1 MNINLVSLWDEIKDK
16 KIVVYDLETTGFKS
30 KNTRIL
36 SFSAIRYQVSE
47 HGMDEIDRCDMFLN
61 PMMTYENGKDATFA
75 LYVDGDKYKEMLETI
90 EFPIYVGR

>member
-36 SFSAIRYQVSE
+36 SFSAIRYQVTLRILLSAVLA
-47 HGMDEIDRCDMFLN
+47 IFFNLS
-61 PMMTYENGKDATFA
+61 
-75 LYVDGDKYKEMLETI
+75 
-90 EFPIYVGR
+90 